1 MAYKGIDSNQENFK
15 AVSRLADHH
24 TTNGDRNHHSY
35 HPIAYSLHD
44 AAQKIG
50 IQSGMSSD
58 HPLIQ
63 HHLNSVVFHKKM
75 SEGGYDGKPTEGPH
89 APGKGGLLGV
99 PVSYSSGK

>member
-1 MAYKGIDSNQENFK
+1 MAYDVFK
-15 AVSRLADHH
+15 AISRLADKHSVE
-24 TTNGDRNHHSY
+24 GDMGSPSF
-35 HPIAYSLHD
+35 HPNSHILHD

-63 HHLNSVVFHKKM
+63 HHLNALVFHKKM
-75 SEGGYDGKPTEGPH
+75 SEGGYDRKPTEGPH
-89 APGKGGLLGV
+89 APGKGSLLGV